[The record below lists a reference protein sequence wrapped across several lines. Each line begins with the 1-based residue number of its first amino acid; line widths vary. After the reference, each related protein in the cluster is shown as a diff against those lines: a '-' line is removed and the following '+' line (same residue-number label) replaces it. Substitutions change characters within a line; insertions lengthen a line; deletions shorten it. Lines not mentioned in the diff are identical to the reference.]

1 MIREGLLPMNLQF
14 FANEGADEE
23 TGLDLN
29 TILDG
34 MGTGEGDAG
43 TDDNIAEEEE
53 EEDGDDIGDEGAGEE
68 DNAAAEAAAKQNHA
82 WAELRAQNTQ
92 LKTMLGKIAQATGI
106 EYADDKDLVAKLDED
121 TLNKLAKKQN
131 VPVELLQ
138 RLDMLEQ
145 RDKANAAQQLQ
156 QEAFIGFQRI
166 KDTYKLDEE
175 ELKAFAS
182 KLDETGKNPFLQKVN
197 LDAEYKTLFFDT
209 IVEKQV
215 NAAVEAALKK
225 SGAADTHSTK
235 PSAKSGQKDTGSPDK
250 VTTVAG
256 LGSLLDKLQ

>member
-14 FANEGADEE
+14 FADEGADTELN
-23 TGLDLN
+23 LDA
-29 TILDG
+29 ILDG
-34 MGTGEGDAG
+34 MGADEGDTG
-43 TDDNIAEEEE
+43 S
-53 EEDGDDIGDEGAGEE
+53 EDEDEAVEDEDESGDEGAGQQ
-68 DNAAAEAAAKQNHA
+68 DTAAAEAAAKQNHA
-82 WAELRAQNTQ
+82 WAEMRAQNTQ

-106 EYADDKDLVAKLDED
+106 EYADDKDLVTKLDED

-138 RLDMLEQ
+138 RLSTLEE

-156 QEAFIGFQRI
+156 QEAFVGFQRI
-166 KDTYKLDEE
+166 KDAYKLDED

-197 LDAEYKTLFFDT
+197 LEAEYKTLFFDA

>member
-14 FANEGADEE
+14 FADEGAD

-34 MGTGEGDAG
+34 MGTDTDEGSEGED
-43 TDDNIAEEEE
+43 EEV
-53 EEDGDDIGDEGAGEE
+53 EDGEDSGDEGAGQE
-68 DNAAAEAAAKQNHA
+68 ATTAAEAAAKQNHA
-82 WAELRAQNTQ
+82 WAEMRAQNTQ
-92 LKTMLGKIAQATGI
+92 LKAMLGKIAQATGI
-106 EYADDKDLVAKLDED
+106 EYADEKDLVTKLDED

-156 QEAFIGFQRI
+156 QEAFVGFQRI
-166 KDTYKLDEE
+166 KDAYKLDEE